1 MRPCPPPSQDN
12 LTLALYKSS
21 PRVLEVPVGGCVC
34 SLAFC
39 SCPPLSQIVPCLER
53 VAYCSY
59 CQNLCRHRNGLV
71 FLASP

>member
-1 MRPCPPPSQDN
+1 MGPCPPPSLYG

-39 SCPPLSQIVPCLER
+39 SYPLLSDCPLLEEGDLLFLLSEPL
-53 VAYCSY
+53 
-59 CQNLCRHRNGLV
+59 
-71 FLASP
+71 

>member
-1 MRPCPPPSQDN
+1 MGPCPPPSLYN

-39 SCPPLSQIVPCLER
+39 SCPPLSDCPLLEEGD
-53 VAYCSY
+53 
-59 CQNLCRHRNGLV
+59 LL
-71 FLASP
+71 FLLSEPL